1 MGVINYTSNSV
12 KRVVVTGGAGFIGS
26 HLAEEL
32 AGRGYHVIIL
42 DDLSTGKKD
51 NIEHLVAAG
60 NSEFHRGSVNDY
72 HLLQK
77 LFQGAYYV
85 FHLAAISGVPQSI
98 ENPLD
103 SHEVN
108 ATGTLKVLL
117 AARDNSVSKV
127 IYTSTCAI
135 YGNTPAIP
143 QSEDM
148 LPSPQ
153 SPYAVAK
160 LAGEYYCNIFRQ
172 TYNLP
177 TISLRYFNV
186 YGPRQDP
193 DSQYAAV
200 ISGFIKRVSDGSP
213 PIIFGDGNQTRDFVF
228 IKDTVEANVL
238 AAESEFSGTFNI
250 GSGEQTSVN
259 KLARLITNLLGKK
272 LEPVYAKQR
281 PGDVL
286 YSQADI
292 SRAKA
297 FGYEPKYSLEEGLR
311 QTIAEFR

>member
-193 DSQYAAV
+193 ASQYAAV
-200 ISGFIKRVSDGSP
+200 IY
-213 PIIFGDGNQTRDFVF
+213 QTRDFVF